1 MANSICFFN
10 HKGGVSKT
18 TTTYNIGW
26 ALSKLGKR
34 VLMVDLDPQCNLTG
48 LVLSNNAL
56 DDDFMTNFY
65 RDRQFITFEPIID
78 KIISGANSYDLAND
92 GKIFPVNNDNLFLL
106 AGSLNLSQLDSQI
119 TTALKITAGIPIL
132 GNIIKC
138 FFEVLDKISINN
150 EIDYLLLDL
159 SPSISGLN
167 QIALM
172 GSKYFIVPTSPD
184 YFCLQAIYSLSKTIK
199 LWHSEIKEFK
209 QVTGIK
215 GISNNPLFIG
225 AIQQRYRLRNEAPT
239 KAFEKW
245 IANIRDAINTTLVTE
260 LQGINCVIPEDKFK
274 NAIKNEFPNLSPYDL
289 AQIPDFNTLIAISQ
303 RSKKPVFLLNDKDLD
318 EANQFGAAKQT
329 SKEKIQDFND
339 TFMKLGQ
346 IIINITS

>member
-1 MANSICFFN
+1 MAKSICFFN

-26 ALSKLGKR
+26 ALSKLGKK

-48 LVLSNNAL
+48 LVLSSKAL
-56 DDDFMTNFY
+56 DDDFMASFY
-65 RDRQFITFEPIID
+65 QNRQFITFEPIIE
-78 KIISGANSYDLAND
+78 KIISGANSYGSAND
-92 GKIFPVNNDNLFLL
+92 GEIFPVNDNLFLL

-132 GNIIKC
+132 GNIITC
-138 FFEVLDKISINN
+138 FFEVLNKIAINN
-150 EIDYLLLDL
+150 EIDYVLLDL

-172 GSKYFIVPTSPD
+172 GSRYFIVPTSPD
-184 YFCLQAIYSLSKTIK
+184 YFCLQAIYSLSKTLK
-199 LWHSEIKEFK
+199 LWHKEIKDFK
-209 QVTGIK
+209 QATGVK
-215 GISNNPLFIG
+215 GIPNNPLFIG

-245 IANIRDAINTTLVTE
+245 ISAIRDAINTTLVTE
-260 LQGINCVIPEDKFK
+260 LSNINCVIEKEKFE
-274 NAIKNEFPNLSPYDL
+274 NGIKNEFPNLSPYDL
-289 AQIPDFNTLIAISQ
+289 AQISDFNTLIAISQ
-303 RSKKPVFLLNDKDLD
+303 RSKKPVFLLDDKDLD

-329 SKEKIQDFND
+329 SKEKIQDFHN
-339 TFMKLGQ
+339 TFMKLGRT
-346 IIINITS
+346 IINITS